1 MMLTMANSKLIP
13 FDFAYCSDKAK
24 VFENYCKY
32 TFTRTQSM
40 FTYEGLPDTIP
51 VQWLES
57 YLQRNGSC
65 CIAEHE
71 GKLYALLGNAGGE
84 PDEYYQPTIY
94 TVANPALNLSKSY
107 KIGEDCVYCKN
118 DYDAIGLVPLVSRYC
133 GLMTENL
140 LTVRISDINMRMMNL
155 LSAPDD
161 NTLQSTKQYLKD
173 LEDGKLGV
181 VGETPFF
188 EGLKLQSKG
197 VGNGDY
203 MIQFIELQQ
212 YLKGSMYNELG
223 INANFNMKRE
233 ALSGQ
238 ELSLNDDA
246 LMPLID
252 DMLKQRRAMCDELN
266 EMFGLNVSVD
276 YGSSW
281 HSNVVE
287 KQLISEEELGAD
299 DSESEEAAGDE
310 SALPDD
316 KDPNAVD
323 EGDVSRLNDDE
334 ESGNDDNDNTSS
346 DSDVDEP
353 DENCEDD
360 DSGSEPDDECGS
372 NDNTSD
378 EDTSKEDESQ
388 SKESETDE
396 SKTEESDAEKS
407 EKEEP
412 EKEEVDTKEVDT
424 EEADTKEVD
433 TKETDTK
440 EKSKDK
446 ESETEESN
454 TKETEKEKPENEELE
469 KEKPEKEESEKDKPE
484 KEEPEK
490 EKSEKEEPEKEK
502 PEKEKPEKE
511 KPEKE
516 KSEKGKPEKEKS
528 EKEEVDAEDK
538 PKDKESEQEN
548 KEQEPSSEVSDD
560 SEDDDKKK
568 KGEKK

>member
-1 MMLTMANSKLIP
+1 MATSNLMP

-84 PDEYYQPTIY
+84 LDEYYQPTIY
-94 TVANPALNLSKSY
+94 TVANPALNLSKTF

-173 LEDGKLGV
+173 LEEGKLGV

-238 ELSLNDDA
+238 EVALNDDA

-276 YGSSW
+276 YGSTW

-287 KQLISEEELGAD
+287 KQLISEDELGATD
-299 DSESEEAAGDE
+299 TESEEAAGDE
-310 SALPDD
+310 AALPDD

-323 EGDVSRLNDDE
+323 EGDVSRLNDEE
-334 ESGNDDNDNTSS
+334 ESGSDDNSDTSS

-360 DSGSEPDDECGS
+360 VTDSEPDGECGS
-372 NDNTSD
+372 DDNSQD
-378 EDTSKEDESQ
+378 EDV
-388 SKESETDE
+388 SEE
-396 SKTEESDAEKS
+396 N
-407 EKEEP
+407 
-412 EKEEVDTKEVDT
+412 
-424 EEADTKEVD
+424 
-433 TKETDTK
+433 
-440 EKSKDK
+440 
-446 ESETEESN
+446 ETEE
-454 TKETEKEKPENEELE
+454 PQ
-469 KEKPEKEESEKDKPE
+469 
-484 KEEPEK
+484 
-490 EKSEKEEPEKEK
+490 
-502 PEKEKPEKE
+502 
-511 KPEKE
+511 
-516 KSEKGKPEKEKS
+516 
-528 EKEEVDAEDK
+528 KEEVDAGDE
-538 PKDKESEQEN
+538 PKDE
-548 KEQEPSSEVSDD
+548 EQEPENEGQEPSPEKSDD
-560 SEDDDKKK
+560 SEDDEKKK
-568 KGEKK
+568 KGECK

>member
-1 MMLTMANSKLIP
+1 MASGKLMP
-13 FDFAYCSDKAK
+13 FDFAYCSDKSK

-84 PDEYYQPTIY
+84 LDEYYQPTIY
-94 TVANPALNLSKSY
+94 TVANPALGLSKSFE
-107 KIGEDCVYCKN
+107 IGKDCVYCKN

-173 LEDGKLGV
+173 LEEGKLGV

-238 ELSLNDDA
+238 EVALNDDA

-266 EMFGLNVSVD
+266 QMFGLNVSVD
-276 YGSSW
+276 YGSTW

-287 KQLISEEELGAD
+287 KQLISEDELGAD
-299 DSESEEAAGDE
+299 GAESEEAAGDE
-310 SALPDD
+310 AALPDD

-323 EGDVSRLNDDE
+323 EGDVSRLNDEE
-334 ESGNDDNDNTSS
+334 ESGSDDNSDTSS

-353 DENCEDD
+353 DENCEDA
-360 DSGSEPDDECGS
+360 DSGSESDDECGS
-372 NDNTSD
+372 DADTSD
-378 EDTSKEDESQ
+378 EDTSEDDESQ
-388 SKESETDE
+388 SEESETEESETEESETDE
-396 SKTEESDAEKS
+396 S
-407 EKEEP
+407 
-412 EKEEVDTKEVDT
+412 
-424 EEADTKEVD
+424 
-433 TKETDTK
+433 ET
-440 EKSKDK
+440 
-446 ESETEESN
+446 
-454 TKETEKEKPENEELE
+454 
-469 KEKPEKEESEKDKPE
+469 
-484 KEEPEK
+484 
-490 EKSEKEEPEKEK
+490 
-502 PEKEKPEKE
+502 
-511 KPEKE
+511 
-516 KSEKGKPEKEKS
+516 
-528 EKEEVDAEDK
+528 EEVDAEDE
-538 PKDKESEQEN
+538 PKDEEPESKDE
-548 KEQEPSSEVSDD
+548 EQEPSPEESDD
-560 SEDDDKKK
+560 SEDDEKKK
-568 KGEKK
+568 KGECK

>member
-1 MMLTMANSKLIP
+1 MASDKLMP
-13 FDFAYCSDKAK
+13 FDFAYCSEKSK
-24 VFENYCKY
+24 VFENYCRY

-84 PDEYYQPTIY
+84 LDEYYQPTIY
-94 TVANPALNLSKSY
+94 TVANPALGLSKSFT
-107 KIGEDCVYCKN
+107 IGEDCVYCKN

-238 ELSLNDDA
+238 EVALNDDA

-276 YGSSW
+276 YGSTW

-299 DSESEEAAGDE
+299 GAESEEAAGDE

-323 EGDVSRLNDDE
+323 EGDVSRLNDEE
-334 ESGNDDNDNTSS
+334 ESDSDDNSDTSS

-360 DSGSEPDDECGS
+360 DSCSKSDSECGS
-372 NDNTSD
+372 DDNSQD
-378 EDTSKEDESQ
+378 EDASEDDESQ
-388 SKESETDE
+388 SE
-396 SKTEESDAEKS
+396 
-407 EKEEP
+407 
-412 EKEEVDTKEVDT
+412 
-424 EEADTKEVD
+424 
-433 TKETDTK
+433 
-440 EKSKDK
+440 
-446 ESETEESN
+446 ESETEE
-454 TKETEKEKPENEELE
+454 PQ
-469 KEKPEKEESEKDKPE
+469 
-484 KEEPEK
+484 
-490 EKSEKEEPEKEK
+490 
-502 PEKEKPEKE
+502 
-511 KPEKE
+511 
-516 KSEKGKPEKEKS
+516 
-528 EKEEVDAEDK
+528 KEEVDAGDE
-538 PKDKESEQEN
+538 PKDE
-548 KEQEPSSEVSDD
+548 EQEPENEGQEPSPEESDD
-560 SEDDDKKK
+560 SEDDEKKK
-568 KGEKK
+568 KGECK

>member
-1 MMLTMANSKLIP
+1 MASSKLMP

-84 PDEYYQPTIY
+84 LDEYYQPTIY
-94 TVANPALNLSKSY
+94 TVANPALGLSKSF
-107 KIGEDCVYCKN
+107 KIGEDCVYCRN

-188 EGLKLQSKG
+188 DGLKLQSKG

-238 ELSLNDDA
+238 EVALNDDA

-266 EMFGLNVSVD
+266 QMFGLNVSVD
-276 YGSSW
+276 YGSTW

-287 KQLISEEELGAD
+287 KQLISEDELGAD
-299 DSESEEAAGDE
+299 GAESEEAAGDE
-310 SALPDD
+310 AALPDD

-323 EGDVSRLNDDE
+323 EGDVSRLNDEE
-334 ESGNDDNDNTSS
+334 ESGNDDSSDTSS

-353 DENCEDD
+353 NENCENDD
-360 DSGSEPDDECGS
+360 TGSESDDECGS
-372 NDNTSD
+372 DDDAQD
-378 EDTSKEDESQ
+378 EDVSENDESQ
-388 SKESETDE
+388 SE
-396 SKTEESDAEKS
+396 
-407 EKEEP
+407 
-412 EKEEVDTKEVDT
+412 
-424 EEADTKEVD
+424 
-433 TKETDTK
+433 
-440 EKSKDK
+440 
-446 ESETEESN
+446 ESETEE
-454 TKETEKEKPENEELE
+454 
-469 KEKPEKEESEKDKPE
+469 
-484 KEEPEK
+484 
-490 EKSEKEEPEKEK
+490 
-502 PEKEKPEKE
+502 
-511 KPEKE
+511 
-516 KSEKGKPEKEKS
+516 S
-528 EKEEVDAEDK
+528 EKEEVDAEDE
-538 PKDKESEQEN
+538 PKDKEPESKDE
-548 KEQEPSSEVSDD
+548 EQEPSPEESDD
-560 SEDDDKKK
+560 SEDDEKKK
-568 KGEKK
+568 KGECE

>member
-1 MMLTMANSKLIP
+1 MTMADGKLRS
-13 FDFAYCSDKAK
+13 FDFSYCSDKDK
-24 VFENYCKY
+24 VFENYCRY

-84 PDEYYQPTIY
+84 LDEYYQPTIY
-94 TVANPALNLSKSY
+94 TVANPALGLSKSFE
-107 KIGEDCVYCKN
+107 IGKDCVYCKN

-173 LEDGKLGV
+173 LEEGKLGV

-238 ELSLNDDA
+238 EVALNDDA

-276 YGSSW
+276 YGSTW

-287 KQLISEEELGAD
+287 KQLISEDELGATGT
-299 DSESEEAAGDE
+299 ESEEAAGDE
-310 SALPDD
+310 AALPDD

-323 EGDVSRLNDDE
+323 EGDVSRLNDEE
-334 ESGNDDNDNTSS
+334 ESGNDDNGDTSS

-353 DENCEDD
+353 NENCEDD
-360 DSGSEPDDECGS
+360 DSGSESDGECGS
-372 NDNTSD
+372 DDDTPD
-378 EDTSKEDESQ
+378 EDV
-388 SKESETDE
+388 SETDE
-396 SKTEESDAEKS
+396 SKSEESEAEES
-407 EKEEP
+407 KEE
-412 EKEEVDTKEVDT
+412 
-424 EEADTKEVD
+424 
-433 TKETDTK
+433 
-440 EKSKDK
+440 
-446 ESETEESN
+446 ETEES
-454 TKETEKEKPENEELE
+454 KE
-469 KEKPEKEESEKDKPE
+469 
-484 KEEPEK
+484 
-490 EKSEKEEPEKEK
+490 
-502 PEKEKPEKE
+502 
-511 KPEKE
+511 
-516 KSEKGKPEKEKS
+516 
-528 EKEEVDAEDK
+528 EEVDAEDE
-538 PKDKESEQEN
+538 PKDEESEPKDDEP
-548 KEQEPSSEVSDD
+548 KDEEQEPSPEESDD
-560 SEDDDKKK
+560 SEDDEK

>member
-1 MMLTMANSKLIP
+1 MTMADGKLRS
-13 FDFAYCSDKAK
+13 FDFSYCSDKDK
-24 VFENYCKY
+24 VFENYCRY

-94 TVANPALNLSKSY
+94 TVANPALNLSKNY
-107 KIGEDCVYCKN
+107 EIGVDCVYCKN
-118 DYDAIGLVPLVSRYC
+118 DYDALGLVPLVSRYC

-140 LTVRISDINMRMMNL
+140 LTVRLSDINMRMMNL

-173 LEDGKLGV
+173 LEEGKLGV

-238 ELSLNDDA
+238 EVALNDDA

-266 EMFGLNVSVD
+266 EMFGLSVSVD
-276 YGSSW
+276 YGSTW

-287 KQLISEEELGAD
+287 KQLVSEEELGAD
-299 DSESEEAAGDE
+299 TAESEEAAGDE

-323 EGDVSRLNDDE
+323 EGDVSRLNDEE
-334 ESGNDDNDNTSS
+334 ESGNDDNGDTSS

-353 DENCEDD
+353 NENCEDD
-360 DSGSEPDDECGS
+360 DSGSESDDECGS
-372 NDNTSD
+372 DDDTPD
-378 EDTSKEDESQ
+378 EDV
-388 SKESETDE
+388 SENDE
-396 SKTEESDAEKS
+396 SKSEESEAEES
-407 EKEEP
+407 KEE
-412 EKEEVDTKEVDT
+412 
-424 EEADTKEVD
+424 
-433 TKETDTK
+433 
-440 EKSKDK
+440 
-446 ESETEESN
+446 ETEES
-454 TKETEKEKPENEELE
+454 KE
-469 KEKPEKEESEKDKPE
+469 
-484 KEEPEK
+484 
-490 EKSEKEEPEKEK
+490 
-502 PEKEKPEKE
+502 
-511 KPEKE
+511 
-516 KSEKGKPEKEKS
+516 
-528 EKEEVDAEDK
+528 EEVDAEDE
-538 PKDKESEQEN
+538 PKDEESEPKDDEP
-548 KEQEPSSEVSDD
+548 KDEEQEPSPEESDD
-560 SEDDDKKK
+560 SEDDEK

>member
-1 MMLTMANSKLIP
+1 MASGKLMP
-13 FDFAYCSDKAK
+13 FDFAYCSDKSK

-173 LEDGKLGV
+173 LEEGKLGV

-238 ELSLNDDA
+238 EVALNDDA

-276 YGSSW
+276 YGSTW

-299 DSESEEAAGDE
+299 GAESEEAAGDE

-323 EGDVSRLNDDE
+323 EGDVSRLNDEE
-334 ESGNDDNDNTSS
+334 ESGSDDNSDTSS

-360 DSGSEPDDECGS
+360 DSGCGS
-372 NDNTSD
+372 DSERGSDDDTPD
-378 EDTSKEDESQ
+378 EDASEDDESQ
-388 SKESETDE
+388 SE
-396 SKTEESDAEKS
+396 
-407 EKEEP
+407 
-412 EKEEVDTKEVDT
+412 
-424 EEADTKEVD
+424 
-433 TKETDTK
+433 
-440 EKSKDK
+440 
-446 ESETEESN
+446 ESETEE
-454 TKETEKEKPENEELE
+454 
-469 KEKPEKEESEKDKPE
+469 PEKDE
-484 KEEPEK
+484 
-490 EKSEKEEPEKEK
+490 
-502 PEKEKPEKE
+502 
-511 KPEKE
+511 
-516 KSEKGKPEKEKS
+516 S
-528 EKEEVDAEDK
+528 EKEEVDAEDE
-538 PKDKESEQEN
+538 PKDEEQEPED
-548 KEQEPSSEVSDD
+548 KEQEPSPEESDD
-560 SEDDDKKK
+560 SEDDEKKK
-568 KGEKK
+568 KGECK

>member
-1 MMLTMANSKLIP
+1 MASGKLMP
-13 FDFAYCSDKAK
+13 FDFDYCSDKKK

-84 PDEYYQPTIY
+84 LDEYYQPTIY
-94 TVANPALNLSKSY
+94 TVANPALGLSKSFE
-107 KIGEDCVYCKN
+107 IGKDCVYCRN

-181 VGETPFF
+181 VGESPFF

-238 ELSLNDDA
+238 EVALNDDA

-266 EMFGLNVSVD
+266 QMFGLNVSVD
-276 YGSSW
+276 YGSTW

-287 KQLISEEELGAD
+287 KQLVSEEELGAD
-299 DSESEEAAGDE
+299 TAESEEAAGDE

-323 EGDVSRLNDDE
+323 EGDVSRLNDEE
-334 ESGNDDNDNTSS
+334 ESGSDDNVDTSS

-353 DENCEDD
+353 NENCEDD
-360 DSGSEPDDECGS
+360 DSGSESDDECGS
-372 NDNTSD
+372 DDNSPD
-378 EDTSKEDESQ
+378 EDVSEDDESQ
-388 SKESETDE
+388 SE
-396 SKTEESDAEKS
+396 
-407 EKEEP
+407 
-412 EKEEVDTKEVDT
+412 
-424 EEADTKEVD
+424 
-433 TKETDTK
+433 
-440 EKSKDK
+440 
-446 ESETEESN
+446 ESETEES
-454 TKETEKEKPENEELE
+454 ET
-469 KEKPEKEESEKDKPE
+469 EESE
-484 KEEPEK
+484 
-490 EKSEKEEPEKEK
+490 S
-502 PEKEKPEKE
+502 
-511 KPEKE
+511 
-516 KSEKGKPEKEKS
+516 
-528 EKEEVDAEDK
+528 EEVDAEDE
-538 PKDKESEQEN
+538 PKDEEQEPED
-548 KEQEPSSEVSDD
+548 KEQEPSPEESDD
-560 SEDDDKKK
+560 SENDEKKK
-568 KGEKK
+568 KGECK

>member
-1 MMLTMANSKLIP
+1 MASGKLMP
-13 FDFAYCSDKAK
+13 FDFAYCSDKSK

-84 PDEYYQPTIY
+84 LDEYYQPTIY
-94 TVANPALNLSKSY
+94 TVANPALNLSKSF

-238 ELSLNDDA
+238 EVALNDDA

-276 YGSSW
+276 YGSTW

-287 KQLISEEELGAD
+287 KQLISEDELGATGT
-299 DSESEEAAGDE
+299 ESEEAAGDE
-310 SALPDD
+310 AALPDD

-323 EGDVSRLNDDE
+323 EGDVSRLNDEE
-334 ESGNDDNDNTSS
+334 ESGNDDSSDTSS

-353 DENCEDD
+353 NENCENDD
-360 DSGSEPDDECGS
+360 TGSESDGECGS
-372 NDNTSD
+372 DDDTQN
-378 EDTSKEDESQ
+378 EDVSENDESQ
-388 SKESETDE
+388 SE
-396 SKTEESDAEKS
+396 
-407 EKEEP
+407 
-412 EKEEVDTKEVDT
+412 
-424 EEADTKEVD
+424 
-433 TKETDTK
+433 
-440 EKSKDK
+440 
-446 ESETEESN
+446 ESETEES
-454 TKETEKEKPENEELE
+454 
-469 KEKPEKEESEKDKPE
+469 ES
-484 KEEPEK
+484 
-490 EKSEKEEPEKEK
+490 
-502 PEKEKPEKE
+502 
-511 KPEKE
+511 
-516 KSEKGKPEKEKS
+516 
-528 EKEEVDAEDK
+528 EEVDAEDK
-538 PKDKESEQEN
+538 PKDEEPESKDE
-548 KEQEPSSEVSDD
+548 EQEPSPEESDD
-560 SEDDDKKK
+560 SEDDEKKK
-568 KGEKK
+568 KGECK

>member
-1 MMLTMANSKLIP
+1 MASGKLMP
-13 FDFAYCSDKAK
+13 FDFAYCSDKVR

-84 PDEYYQPTIY
+84 LDEYYQPTIY

-107 KIGEDCVYCKN
+107 KIGKDCVYCKN

-188 EGLKLQSKG
+188 DGLKLQSKG

-238 ELSLNDDA
+238 EVALNDDA

-276 YGSSW
+276 YGSTW
-281 HSNVVE
+281 HSNIVE
-287 KQLISEEELGAD
+287 KQLVSEEELGATGV
-299 DSESEEAAGDE
+299 ESEEAAGDE

-323 EGDVSRLNDDE
+323 EGDVSRLNDEE
-334 ESGNDDNDNTSS
+334 ESDSDDNSDTSS
-346 DSDVDEP
+346 DNDVDEP
-353 DENCEDD
+353 DENCENDDTGSESDGKCGSDD
-360 DSGSEPDDECGS
+360 D
-372 NDNTSD
+372 TQD
-378 EDTSKEDESQ
+378 EDVSENDESQ
-388 SKESETDE
+388 SE
-396 SKTEESDAEKS
+396 
-407 EKEEP
+407 
-412 EKEEVDTKEVDT
+412 
-424 EEADTKEVD
+424 
-433 TKETDTK
+433 
-440 EKSKDK
+440 
-446 ESETEESN
+446 ESETEE
-454 TKETEKEKPENEELE
+454 PQ
-469 KEKPEKEESEKDKPE
+469 
-484 KEEPEK
+484 
-490 EKSEKEEPEKEK
+490 
-502 PEKEKPEKE
+502 
-511 KPEKE
+511 
-516 KSEKGKPEKEKS
+516 
-528 EKEEVDAEDK
+528 KEEVDAED
-538 PKDKESEQEN
+538 E
-548 KEQEPSSEVSDD
+548 
-560 SEDDDKKK
+560 KKK
-568 KGEKK
+568 KGECK

>member
-1 MMLTMANSKLIP
+1 MKTMASDKLMP
-13 FDFAYCSDKAK
+13 FDFAYCSDKSK

-65 CIAEHE
+65 CIAEHD

-84 PDEYYQPTIY
+84 LDEYYQPTTY
-94 TVANPALNLSKSY
+94 TVANPALKLSKTY
-107 KIGEDCVYCKN
+107 KIGKDCVYCRN

-173 LEDGKLGV
+173 LEEGKLGV

-188 EGLKLQSKG
+188 DGLKLQSRG
-197 VGNGDY
+197 AGNGDY

-238 ELSLNDDA
+238 EVALNDDA

-252 DMLKQRRAMCDELN
+252 DMLKQRRAMCDKLN

-276 YGSSW
+276 YGSTW

-287 KQLISEEELGAD
+287 KQLISEDELGATGA
-299 DSESEEAAGDE
+299 ESEEAAGDE
-310 SALPDD
+310 AALPDD

-323 EGDVSRLNDDE
+323 EGDVSRLNDEE
-334 ESGNDDNDNTSS
+334 ESGSDDNSDTSS

-353 DENCEDD
+353 DKNCEDD
-360 DSGSEPDDECGS
+360 DSGSKSDDECGS
-372 NDNTSD
+372 DADTSD
-378 EDTSKEDESQ
+378 EDASEDDESQ
-388 SKESETDE
+388 SE
-396 SKTEESDAEKS
+396 
-407 EKEEP
+407 
-412 EKEEVDTKEVDT
+412 
-424 EEADTKEVD
+424 
-433 TKETDTK
+433 
-440 EKSKDK
+440 
-446 ESETEESN
+446 ESETEN
-454 TKETEKEKPENEELE
+454 
-469 KEKPEKEESEKDKPE
+469 
-484 KEEPEK
+484 
-490 EKSEKEEPEKEK
+490 
-502 PEKEKPEKE
+502 
-511 KPEKE
+511 
-516 KSEKGKPEKEKS
+516 
-528 EKEEVDAEDK
+528 VDAEDE
-538 PKDKESEQEN
+538 PKDEESEPKDE
-548 KEQEPSSEVSDD
+548 EQEPSPEDSDD
-560 SEDDDKKK
+560 SEDDEKKK
-568 KGEKK
+568 KGECK

>member
-1 MMLTMANSKLIP
+1 MTMADGKLRS
-13 FDFAYCSDKAK
+13 FDFSYCSDKDK
-24 VFENYCKY
+24 VFENYCRY

-94 TVANPALNLSKSY
+94 TVANPALNLSKNY
-107 KIGEDCVYCKN
+107 EIGVDCVYCKN
-118 DYDAIGLVPLVSRYC
+118 DYDALGLVPLVSRYC

-140 LTVRISDINMRMMNL
+140 LTVRLSDVNMRMMNL

-173 LEDGKLGV
+173 LEEGKLGV

-238 ELSLNDDA
+238 EVALNDDA

-266 EMFGLNVSVD
+266 EMFGLSVSVD
-276 YGSSW
+276 YGSTW

-287 KQLISEEELGAD
+287 KQLVSEEELGAN
-299 DSESEEAAGDE
+299 SVESEEAAGDE

-323 EGDVSRLNDDE
+323 EGDVSRLNEE
-334 ESGNDDNDNTSS
+334 ESGNDDNDDTSS

-360 DSGSEPDDECGS
+360 DSGSESDGECGS
-372 NDNTSD
+372 DDDTSD
-378 EDTSKEDESQ
+378 EDV
-388 SKESETDE
+388 SETDE
-396 SKTEESDAEKS
+396 SKS
-407 EKEEP
+407 E
-412 EKEEVDTKEVDT
+412 
-424 EEADTKEVD
+424 
-433 TKETDTK
+433 
-440 EKSKDK
+440 
-446 ESETEESN
+446 ESETEEN
-454 TKETEKEKPENEELE
+454 
-469 KEKPEKEESEKDKPE
+469 KEEET
-484 KEEPEK
+484 EEPEK
-490 EKSEKEEPEKEK
+490 DE
-502 PEKEKPEKE
+502 
-511 KPEKE
+511 
-516 KSEKGKPEKEKS
+516 S
-528 EKEEVDAEDK
+528 EKEEVAEDDE
-538 PKDKESEQEN
+538 PKDEESEPKDDEP
-548 KEQEPSSEVSDD
+548 KDDEPKDEEQESNPEESDD
-560 SEDDDKKK
+560 SEDDEK

>member
-1 MMLTMANSKLIP
+1 MANGKLMP
-13 FDFAYCSDKAK
+13 FDFTYCSDKAK

-40 FTYEGLPDTIP
+40 FVYEGLPDTIP

-84 PDEYYQPTIY
+84 LDEYYQPTIY
-94 TVANPALNLSKSY
+94 TVANPALNLSKSF

-118 DYDAIGLVPLVSRYC
+118 DYDALGLTPLVSRYC

-173 LEDGKLGV
+173 LEEGKLGV

-238 ELSLNDDA
+238 EVALNDDA

-266 EMFGLNVSVD
+266 AMFGLNVSVD
-276 YGSSW
+276 YGSTW
-281 HSNVVE
+281 HSNVIE

-299 DSESEEAAGDE
+299 GVESEEAAGDE

-323 EGDVSRLNDDE
+323 EGDVSRLNEEE
-334 ESGNDDNDNTSS
+334 ESGGNDIDDTSS

-353 DENCEDD
+353 TENCENDDSCDSSDDERGSDD
-360 DSGSEPDDECGS
+360 D
-372 NDNTSD
+372 TSD
-378 EDTSKEDESQ
+378 EDVSEDNSEETQESESEESQ
-388 SKESETDE
+388 S
-396 SKTEESDAEKS
+396 
-407 EKEEP
+407 
-412 EKEEVDTKEVDT
+412 
-424 EEADTKEVD
+424 
-433 TKETDTK
+433 
-440 EKSKDK
+440 
-446 ESETEESN
+446 
-454 TKETEKEKPENEELE
+454 
-469 KEKPEKEESEKDKPE
+469 
-484 KEEPEK
+484 
-490 EKSEKEEPEKEK
+490 
-502 PEKEKPEKE
+502 
-511 KPEKE
+511 
-516 KSEKGKPEKEKS
+516 
-528 EKEEVDAEDK
+528 EEVDAEDE
-538 PKDKESEQEN
+538 PKDEEKEPEN
-548 KEQEPSSEVSDD
+548 EGQEPSPEESDD
-560 SEDDDKKK
+560 SEDDEKKK
-568 KGEKK
+568 KGECK

>member
-1 MMLTMANSKLIP
+1 MANGKLIP
-13 FDFAYCSDKAK
+13 FDFAYCSDKSK

-94 TVANPALNLSKSY
+94 TVANPALNLSKNY
-107 KIGEDCVYCKN
+107 EIGVDCVYCKN
-118 DYDAIGLVPLVSRYC
+118 DYDALGLVPLVSRYC

-173 LEDGKLGV
+173 LEEGKLGV

-238 ELSLNDDA
+238 EVALNDDA

-276 YGSSW
+276 YGSTW

-287 KQLISEEELGAD
+287 KKLISEDELGANGA
-299 DSESEEAAGDE
+299 ESEEAAGDE
-310 SALPDD
+310 AALPDD

-323 EGDVSRLNDDE
+323 EGDVSRLNDEE
-334 ESGNDDNDNTSS
+334 ESGSDDNSDTSS

-353 DENCEDD
+353 DKNCEDD
-360 DSGSEPDDECGS
+360 DSGSESDSECGS
-372 NDNTSD
+372 DDDKPD
-378 EDTSKEDESQ
+378 EDASEADKSQ
-388 SKESETDE
+388 SE
-396 SKTEESDAEKS
+396 
-407 EKEEP
+407 
-412 EKEEVDTKEVDT
+412 
-424 EEADTKEVD
+424 
-433 TKETDTK
+433 
-440 EKSKDK
+440 
-446 ESETEESN
+446 ESETEE
-454 TKETEKEKPENEELE
+454 PQ
-469 KEKPEKEESEKDKPE
+469 
-484 KEEPEK
+484 
-490 EKSEKEEPEKEK
+490 
-502 PEKEKPEKE
+502 
-511 KPEKE
+511 
-516 KSEKGKPEKEKS
+516 
-528 EKEEVDAEDK
+528 KEEVDAEDE
-538 PKDKESEQEN
+538 PKDEEPESKDE
-548 KEQEPSSEVSDD
+548 EQEPSPEESDD
-560 SEDDDKKK
+560 SEDDEKKK
-568 KGEKK
+568 KGECK

>member
-1 MMLTMANSKLIP
+1 MASGKLMP
-13 FDFAYCSDKAK
+13 FDFAYCSDKSK

-84 PDEYYQPTIY
+84 LDEYYQPTIY
-94 TVANPALNLSKSY
+94 TVANPALNLSKSF

-197 VGNGDY
+197 IGNGDY

-238 ELSLNDDA
+238 EVALNDDA

-276 YGSSW
+276 YGSTW

-287 KQLISEEELGAD
+287 KQLISEDELGATGA
-299 DSESEEAAGDE
+299 ESEEAAGDE
-310 SALPDD
+310 AALPDD

-323 EGDVSRLNDDE
+323 EGDVSRLNDKE
-334 ESGNDDNDNTSS
+334 ESGNDDISDTSS

-353 DENCEDD
+353 NENCENDD
-360 DSGSEPDDECGS
+360 TGSESDGECGS
-372 NDNTSD
+372 DDDTPD
-378 EDTSKEDESQ
+378 EDVSENDESQ
-388 SKESETDE
+388 SE
-396 SKTEESDAEKS
+396 
-407 EKEEP
+407 
-412 EKEEVDTKEVDT
+412 
-424 EEADTKEVD
+424 
-433 TKETDTK
+433 
-440 EKSKDK
+440 
-446 ESETEESN
+446 ESETEES
-454 TKETEKEKPENEELE
+454 
-469 KEKPEKEESEKDKPE
+469 ES
-484 KEEPEK
+484 
-490 EKSEKEEPEKEK
+490 
-502 PEKEKPEKE
+502 
-511 KPEKE
+511 
-516 KSEKGKPEKEKS
+516 
-528 EKEEVDAEDK
+528 EEVDAEDE
-538 PKDKESEQEN
+538 PKDEEQEPEN
-548 KEQEPSSEVSDD
+548 KEQEPSPEDSDD
-560 SEDDDKKK
+560 SEDDEKKK
-568 KGEKK
+568 KGECK

>member
-1 MMLTMANSKLIP
+1 MASGKLMP
-13 FDFAYCSDKAK
+13 FDFAYCSDKSK

-173 LEDGKLGV
+173 LEEGKLGV

-238 ELSLNDDA
+238 EVALNDDA

-266 EMFGLNVSVD
+266 QMFGLNVSVD
-276 YGSSW
+276 YGSTW

-299 DSESEEAAGDE
+299 GAESEEAAGDE

-323 EGDVSRLNDDE
+323 EGDVSRLNDEE
-334 ESGNDDNDNTSS
+334 ESGSDDNSDTSS

-360 DSGSEPDDECGS
+360 DSGSESDGECGS
-372 NDNTSD
+372 DDDTPD
-378 EDTSKEDESQ
+378 EDVSEDDESQ
-388 SKESETDE
+388 SE
-396 SKTEESDAEKS
+396 
-407 EKEEP
+407 
-412 EKEEVDTKEVDT
+412 
-424 EEADTKEVD
+424 
-433 TKETDTK
+433 
-440 EKSKDK
+440 
-446 ESETEESN
+446 ESETEE
-454 TKETEKEKPENEELE
+454 
-469 KEKPEKEESEKDKPE
+469 PEKDE
-484 KEEPEK
+484 
-490 EKSEKEEPEKEK
+490 
-502 PEKEKPEKE
+502 
-511 KPEKE
+511 
-516 KSEKGKPEKEKS
+516 S
-528 EKEEVDAEDK
+528 EKEEVDAEDE
-538 PKDKESEQEN
+538 PKDEESEPKDE
-548 KEQEPSSEVSDD
+548 EQEPSPEESDD
-560 SEDDDKKK
+560 SEDDEKKK
-568 KGEKK
+568 KGECK

>member
-1 MMLTMANSKLIP
+1 MTMADGKLRS
-13 FDFAYCSDKAK
+13 FDFSYCSDKDK
-24 VFENYCKY
+24 VFENYCRY

-94 TVANPALNLSKSY
+94 TVANPALNLSKNY
-107 KIGEDCVYCKN
+107 EIGVDCVYCKN
-118 DYDAIGLVPLVSRYC
+118 DYDALGLVPLVSRYC

-140 LTVRISDINMRMMNL
+140 LTVRLSDINMRMMNL

-173 LEDGKLGV
+173 LEEGKLGV

-238 ELSLNDDA
+238 EVALNDDA

-276 YGSSW
+276 YGSTW

-287 KQLISEEELGAD
+287 KQLISEDELGATGT
-299 DSESEEAAGDE
+299 ESEEAAGDE
-310 SALPDD
+310 AALPDD

-323 EGDVSRLNDDE
+323 EGDVSRLNDE
-334 ESGNDDNDNTSS
+334 EENDSDDNSDTSS
-346 DSDVDEP
+346 DSDLDEP
-353 DENCEDD
+353 DENCEDV
-360 DSGSEPDDECGS
+360 DSDSKSDDECGS
-372 NDNTSD
+372 DDNSQD
-378 EDTSKEDESQ
+378 EDASEDNESQ
-388 SKESETDE
+388 S
-396 SKTEESDAEKS
+396 EESQS
-407 EKEEP
+407 EEP
-412 EKEEVDTKEVDT
+412 Q
-424 EEADTKEVD
+424 
-433 TKETDTK
+433 
-440 EKSKDK
+440 
-446 ESETEESN
+446 
-454 TKETEKEKPENEELE
+454 
-469 KEKPEKEESEKDKPE
+469 
-484 KEEPEK
+484 
-490 EKSEKEEPEKEK
+490 
-502 PEKEKPEKE
+502 
-511 KPEKE
+511 
-516 KSEKGKPEKEKS
+516 
-528 EKEEVDAEDK
+528 KEEVDAGDE
-538 PKDKESEQEN
+538 PKDEEQEPEN
-548 KEQEPSSEVSDD
+548 KEQEPSPEESDD
-560 SEDDDKKK
+560 SEDDEKKK
-568 KGEKK
+568 KGECK

>member
-1 MMLTMANSKLIP
+1 MTMADGKLRS
-13 FDFAYCSDKAK
+13 FDFSYCSDKDK
-24 VFENYCKY
+24 VFENYCRY

-94 TVANPALNLSKSY
+94 TVANPALNLSKNY
-107 KIGEDCVYCKN
+107 EIGVDCVYCKN
-118 DYDAIGLVPLVSRYC
+118 DYDALGLVPLVSRYC

-140 LTVRISDINMRMMNL
+140 LTVRLSDINMRMMNL

-173 LEDGKLGV
+173 LEEGKLGV

-238 ELSLNDDA
+238 EVALNDDA

-252 DMLKQRRAMCDELN
+252 DMLKQRRAMCAELN

-276 YGSSW
+276 YGSTW

-287 KQLISEEELGAD
+287 KQLISEDELGATGT
-299 DSESEEAAGDE
+299 ESEEAAGDE
-310 SALPDD
+310 AALPDD

-323 EGDVSRLNDDE
+323 EGDVSRLNDEE
-334 ESGNDDNDNTSS
+334 ESDSDDNCNTSS

-360 DSGSEPDDECGS
+360 DTDSESDGECGS
-372 NDNTSD
+372 DDNSQN
-378 EDTSKEDESQ
+378 EDVSEDDESQ
-388 SKESETDE
+388 SEESQ
-396 SKTEESDAEKS
+396 SEESDT
-407 EKEEP
+407 EEP
-412 EKEEVDTKEVDT
+412 Q
-424 EEADTKEVD
+424 
-433 TKETDTK
+433 
-440 EKSKDK
+440 
-446 ESETEESN
+446 
-454 TKETEKEKPENEELE
+454 
-469 KEKPEKEESEKDKPE
+469 
-484 KEEPEK
+484 
-490 EKSEKEEPEKEK
+490 
-502 PEKEKPEKE
+502 
-511 KPEKE
+511 
-516 KSEKGKPEKEKS
+516 
-528 EKEEVDAEDK
+528 KEEVDAGDE
-538 PKDKESEQEN
+538 PKDEEN
-548 KEQEPSSEVSDD
+548 EPKDKEQEPSPEKSDD
-560 SEDDDKKK
+560 SEDDEKKK
-568 KGEKK
+568 KGECK

>member
-1 MMLTMANSKLIP
+1 MASGKLMP
-13 FDFAYCSDKAK
+13 FDFSYCSDKSK

-84 PDEYYQPTIY
+84 LDEYYQPTIY
-94 TVANPALNLSKSY
+94 TVANPALNLSKSF

-173 LEDGKLGV
+173 LEEGKLGV

-238 ELSLNDDA
+238 EVALNDDA

-276 YGSSW
+276 YGSTW

-299 DSESEEAAGDE
+299 GAESEEAAGDE

-323 EGDVSRLNDDE
+323 EGDVSRLNDEE
-334 ESGNDDNDNTSS
+334 ESGSDDNSDTSS

-360 DSGSEPDDECGS
+360 DSGSESDDECGS
-372 NDNTSD
+372 DADTSD
-378 EDTSKEDESQ
+378 EDTSEDDESQ
-388 SKESETDE
+388 SE
-396 SKTEESDAEKS
+396 
-407 EKEEP
+407 
-412 EKEEVDTKEVDT
+412 
-424 EEADTKEVD
+424 
-433 TKETDTK
+433 
-440 EKSKDK
+440 
-446 ESETEESN
+446 ESETEES
-454 TKETEKEKPENEELE
+454 ET
-469 KEKPEKEESEKDKPE
+469 EESET
-484 KEEPEK
+484 
-490 EKSEKEEPEKEK
+490 
-502 PEKEKPEKE
+502 
-511 KPEKE
+511 
-516 KSEKGKPEKEKS
+516 
-528 EKEEVDAEDK
+528 EEVDAEDE
-538 PKDKESEQEN
+538 PKDEEPESKDE
-548 KEQEPSSEVSDD
+548 EQEPSPEESDD
-560 SEDDDKKK
+560 SEDDEKKK
-568 KGEKK
+568 KGECK

>member
-1 MMLTMANSKLIP
+1 MANGKLMP
-13 FDFAYCSDKAK
+13 FDFTYCSDKAK

-40 FTYEGLPDTIP
+40 FVYEGLPDTIP

-84 PDEYYQPTIY
+84 LDEYYQPTIY
-94 TVANPALNLSKSY
+94 TVANPALNLSKSF

-118 DYDAIGLVPLVSRYC
+118 DYDALGLTPLVSRYC

-161 NTLQSTKQYLKD
+161 NTLQSTIQYLKD

-238 ELSLNDDA
+238 EVALNDDA

-266 EMFGLNVSVD
+266 AMFGLNVSVD
-276 YGSSW
+276 YGSTW
-281 HSNVVE
+281 HSNIIE
-287 KQLISEEELGAD
+287 KQLVSEEELGANGV
-299 DSESEEAAGDE
+299 ESEEAAGDE

-323 EGDVSRLNDDE
+323 EGDVSRLNDEE
-334 ESGNDDNDNTSS
+334 ESGNDDNNGTSS

-353 DENCEDD
+353 TENCEDD
-360 DSGSEPDDECGS
+360 DSCDSSDDECGS
-372 NDNTSD
+372 DDVTSD
-378 EDTSKEDESQ
+378 EDVSEENSEETEESKSEESQ
-388 SKESETDE
+388 SEESQSEE
-396 SKTEESDAEKS
+396 SKTEESEPEKS
-407 EKEEP
+407 ETE
-412 EKEEVDTKEVDT
+412 DT
-424 EEADTKEVD
+424 
-433 TKETDTK
+433 
-440 EKSKDK
+440 K
-446 ESETEESN
+446 ESETEES
-454 TKETEKEKPENEELE
+454 ET
-469 KEKPEKEESEKDKPE
+469 
-484 KEEPEK
+484 
-490 EKSEKEEPEKEK
+490 
-502 PEKEKPEKE
+502 
-511 KPEKE
+511 
-516 KSEKGKPEKEKS
+516 
-528 EKEEVDAEDK
+528 EEVDAEEE
-538 PKDKESEQEN
+538 PKDEESEPEN
-548 KEQEPSSEVSDD
+548 EGQEPSPEESDD
-560 SEDDDKKK
+560 SEDDEKKK
-568 KGEKK
+568 KGECK

>member
-1 MMLTMANSKLIP
+1 MASDKLMP
-13 FDFAYCSDKAK
+13 FDFAYCSDKSK

-65 CIAEHE
+65 CIAEHG

-84 PDEYYQPTIY
+84 LDEYYQPTTY
-94 TVANPALNLSKSY
+94 TVANPALNLSKTY
-107 KIGEDCVYCKN
+107 KIGEDCVYCRN

-173 LEDGKLGV
+173 LEEGKLGV

-188 EGLKLQSKG
+188 DGLKLQSRG
-197 VGNGDY
+197 AGNGDY

-238 ELSLNDDA
+238 EVALNDDA

-252 DMLKQRRAMCDELN
+252 DMLKQRRAMCDKLN

-276 YGSSW
+276 YGSTW

-287 KQLISEEELGAD
+287 KQLISADELGATGA
-299 DSESEEAAGDE
+299 ESEEAAGDE
-310 SALPDD
+310 AALPDD

-323 EGDVSRLNDDE
+323 EGDVSRLNDEE
-334 ESGNDDNDNTSS
+334 ESGSDDNSDTSS
-346 DSDVDEP
+346 DSNVDEP

-360 DSGSEPDDECGS
+360 DSCSESDDECGS
-372 NDNTSD
+372 DADTSD
-378 EDTSKEDESQ
+378 EDASEDDESQ
-388 SKESETDE
+388 SE
-396 SKTEESDAEKS
+396 
-407 EKEEP
+407 
-412 EKEEVDTKEVDT
+412 
-424 EEADTKEVD
+424 
-433 TKETDTK
+433 
-440 EKSKDK
+440 
-446 ESETEESN
+446 ESETEN
-454 TKETEKEKPENEELE
+454 
-469 KEKPEKEESEKDKPE
+469 
-484 KEEPEK
+484 
-490 EKSEKEEPEKEK
+490 
-502 PEKEKPEKE
+502 
-511 KPEKE
+511 
-516 KSEKGKPEKEKS
+516 
-528 EKEEVDAEDK
+528 VDAEDE
-538 PKDKESEQEN
+538 PKDEESEPKDE
-548 KEQEPSSEVSDD
+548 EHEPSPEDSDD
-560 SEDDDKKK
+560 SEDDEKKK
-568 KGEKK
+568 KGECK

>member
-1 MMLTMANSKLIP
+1 MANSNLMP
-13 FDFAYCSDKAK
+13 FDFAYCSDKAM

-84 PDEYYQPTIY
+84 LDEYYQPTIY
-94 TVANPALNLSKSY
+94 TVANPALKLSKSF

-173 LEDGKLGV
+173 LENGKLGV

-238 ELSLNDDA
+238 EVALNDDA

-276 YGSSW
+276 YGSTW

-287 KQLISEEELGAD
+287 KQLISEDELGATD
-299 DSESEEAAGDE
+299 TESEEAAGDE
-310 SALPDD
+310 AALPDD

-323 EGDVSRLNDDE
+323 EGDVSRLNDEE
-334 ESGNDDNDNTSS
+334 ESDSDDIVDTSS

-353 DENCEDD
+353 NEPNDSCEDD
-360 DSGSEPDDECGS
+360 DNGSESDDKCGS
-372 NDNTSD
+372 DDNSPD
-378 EDTSKEDESQ
+378 EDASENNDSQ
-388 SKESETDE
+388 SEESETKESE
-396 SKTEESDAEKS
+396 
-407 EKEEP
+407 P
-412 EKEEVDTKEVDT
+412 E
-424 EEADTKEVD
+424 
-433 TKETDTK
+433 
-440 EKSKDK
+440 
-446 ESETEESN
+446 ESET
-454 TKETEKEKPENEELE
+454 
-469 KEKPEKEESEKDKPE
+469 
-484 KEEPEK
+484 
-490 EKSEKEEPEKEK
+490 
-502 PEKEKPEKE
+502 
-511 KPEKE
+511 
-516 KSEKGKPEKEKS
+516 
-528 EKEEVDAEDK
+528 EEVDAEDE
-538 PKDKESEQEN
+538 PKDEEPEPKDE
-548 KEQEPSSEVSDD
+548 EQEPSPEESDD
-560 SEDDDKKK
+560 SEDDEKKK
-568 KGEKK
+568 KGECK

>member
-1 MMLTMANSKLIP
+1 MANGNLIP

-24 VFENYCKY
+24 VFENYCRY

-40 FTYEGLPDTIP
+40 FVYEGLPDTIP

-84 PDEYYQPTIY
+84 LDNYYQPTVY
-94 TVANPALNLSKSY
+94 TVANPALNLSKTF

-118 DYDAIGLVPLVSRYC
+118 DYDAIGLTPLVSRYC

-140 LTVRISDINMRMMNL
+140 LTVRISDINMRMMSL

-238 ELSLNDDA
+238 EVSLNDDA

-252 DMLKQRRAMCDELN
+252 DMLKQRRAMCDDLN
-266 EMFGLNVSVD
+266 TMFELNVSVD
-276 YGSSW
+276 YGSTW
-281 HSNVVE
+281 HSNIIE
-287 KQLISEEELGAD
+287 KQLITEEDLGAD
-299 DSESEEAAGDE
+299 GTQSEEAAGDE

-316 KDPNAVD
+316 KNPNAVN
-323 EGDVSRLNDDE
+323 EGDVSRLNDKE
-334 ESGNDDNDNTSS
+334 ESNANNNNDTSS
-346 DSDVDEP
+346 DSDVDKSTEHGK
-353 DENCEDD
+353 DD
-360 DSGSEPDDECGS
+360 DSCADSDDECDS
-372 NDNTSD
+372 DDDTSD
-378 EDTSKEDESQ
+378 KDTSEGD
-388 SKESETDE
+388 SKESEE
-396 SKTEESDAEKS
+396 SETKESTS
-407 EKEEP
+407 
-412 EKEEVDTKEVDT
+412 EEVDT
-424 EEADTKEVD
+424 
-433 TKETDTK
+433 
-440 EKSKDK
+440 
-446 ESETEESN
+446 
-454 TKETEKEKPENEELE
+454 
-469 KEKPEKEESEKDKPE
+469 
-484 KEEPEK
+484 
-490 EKSEKEEPEKEK
+490 
-502 PEKEKPEKE
+502 
-511 KPEKE
+511 
-516 KSEKGKPEKEKS
+516 
-528 EKEEVDAEDK
+528 EDE
-538 PKDKESEQEN
+538 PKDEDH
-548 KEQEPSSEVSDD
+548 EPSSEESDD
-560 SEDDDKKK
+560 NEDDEKKK
-568 KGEKK
+568 KRG

>member
-1 MMLTMANSKLIP
+1 MASGKLMP
-13 FDFAYCSDKAK
+13 FDFAYCSDKSK

-84 PDEYYQPTIY
+84 LDEYYQPTIY
-94 TVANPALNLSKSY
+94 TVANPALGLSKSFE
-107 KIGEDCVYCKN
+107 IGKDCVYCKN

-173 LEDGKLGV
+173 LEEGKLGV

-238 ELSLNDDA
+238 EVALNDDA

-266 EMFGLNVSVD
+266 QMFGLNVSVD
-276 YGSSW
+276 YGSTW

-287 KQLISEEELGAD
+287 KQLISEDELGAD
-299 DSESEEAAGDE
+299 GAESEEAAGDE
-310 SALPDD
+310 AALPDD

-323 EGDVSRLNDDE
+323 EGDVSRLNDEE
-334 ESGNDDNDNTSS
+334 ESGSDDNSDTSS

-353 DENCEDD
+353 DENCEDA
-360 DSGSEPDDECGS
+360 DSGSESDDECGS
-372 NDNTSD
+372 DADTSD
-378 EDTSKEDESQ
+378 EDTSEDDESQ
-388 SKESETDE
+388 SEESETEESETEESETDE
-396 SKTEESDAEKS
+396 S
-407 EKEEP
+407 
-412 EKEEVDTKEVDT
+412 
-424 EEADTKEVD
+424 
-433 TKETDTK
+433 ET
-440 EKSKDK
+440 
-446 ESETEESN
+446 
-454 TKETEKEKPENEELE
+454 
-469 KEKPEKEESEKDKPE
+469 
-484 KEEPEK
+484 
-490 EKSEKEEPEKEK
+490 
-502 PEKEKPEKE
+502 
-511 KPEKE
+511 
-516 KSEKGKPEKEKS
+516 
-528 EKEEVDAEDK
+528 EEVDAEDE
-538 PKDKESEQEN
+538 PKDEEPESKDE
-548 KEQEPSSEVSDD
+548 EQEPSPEESND
-560 SEDDDKKK
+560 SEDDEKKK
-568 KGEKK
+568 KGECK

>member
-1 MMLTMANSKLIP
+1 MASGKLMP
-13 FDFAYCSDKAK
+13 FDFTYCSDKAK

-84 PDEYYQPTIY
+84 LDEYYQPTIY

-107 KIGEDCVYCKN
+107 KIGEDCVYCRN
-118 DYDAIGLVPLVSRYC
+118 DFDAVGLVPLVSRYC

-238 ELSLNDDA
+238 EVALNDDA

-266 EMFGLNVSVD
+266 QMFGLNVSVD
-276 YGSSW
+276 YGSTW

-299 DSESEEAAGDE
+299 GAESEEAAGDE

-323 EGDVSRLNDDE
+323 EGDVSRLNDEE
-334 ESGNDDNDNTSS
+334 ESGSDDNSDTSS

-353 DENCEDD
+353 DKNCEDAD
-360 DSGSEPDDECGS
+360 TGSESDDECGS
-372 NDNTSD
+372 DDNSPD
-378 EDTSKEDESQ
+378 EDVSEDYESQ
-388 SKESETDE
+388 S
-396 SKTEESDAEKS
+396 EESQSEES

-412 EKEEVDTKEVDT
+412 EKEEVNAEDEPKD
-424 EEADTKEVD
+424 EEQEP
-433 TKETDTK
+433 EN
-440 EKSKDK
+440 KD
-446 ESETEESN
+446 EEQ
-454 TKETEKEKPENEELE
+454 EPENE
-469 KEKPEKEESEKDKPE
+469 
-484 KEEPEK
+484 
-490 EKSEKEEPEKEK
+490 
-502 PEKEKPEKE
+502 
-511 KPEKE
+511 
-516 KSEKGKPEKEKS
+516 G
-528 EKEEVDAEDK
+528 
-538 PKDKESEQEN
+538 
-548 KEQEPSSEVSDD
+548 QEPSPEESDD
-560 SEDDDKKK
+560 SEDDEKKK
-568 KGEKK
+568 KGECK

>member
-1 MMLTMANSKLIP
+1 MANGNLMP
-13 FDFAYCSDKAK
+13 FDFDYCSDKKK

-40 FTYEGLPDTIP
+40 FTYEGLPESIP

-65 CIAEHE
+65 CIAEHD

-84 PDEYYQPTIY
+84 LDEYYQPTIY
-94 TVANPALNLSKSY
+94 TVANPALGLSQSFE
-107 KIGEDCVYCKN
+107 IGKDCVYCKN

-173 LEDGKLGV
+173 LEEGKLGV

-238 ELSLNDDA
+238 EVALNDDA

-266 EMFGLNVSVD
+266 QMFGLNVSVD
-276 YGSSW
+276 YGSTW

-287 KQLISEEELGAD
+287 KQLVSEEELGAD
-299 DSESEEAAGDE
+299 SVESEEAAGDE

-323 EGDVSRLNDDE
+323 EGDVSRLNDEE
-334 ESGNDDNDNTSS
+334 ESGSDDNSDTSS

-360 DSGSEPDDECGS
+360 NSDSESDSECGS
-372 NDNTSD
+372 DDDTPD
-378 EDTSKEDESQ
+378 EDASEADESQ
-388 SKESETDE
+388 SE
-396 SKTEESDAEKS
+396 
-407 EKEEP
+407 
-412 EKEEVDTKEVDT
+412 
-424 EEADTKEVD
+424 
-433 TKETDTK
+433 
-440 EKSKDK
+440 
-446 ESETEESN
+446 ESETEES
-454 TKETEKEKPENEELE
+454 ET
-469 KEKPEKEESEKDKPE
+469 EESET
-484 KEEPEK
+484 EE
-490 EKSEKEEPEKEK
+490 
-502 PEKEKPEKE
+502 
-511 KPEKE
+511 
-516 KSEKGKPEKEKS
+516 S
-528 EKEEVDAEDK
+528 EKEEVDAEDE
-538 PKDKESEQEN
+538 PKDEEPESKDE
-548 KEQEPSSEVSDD
+548 EQEPCPEDSDD
-560 SEDDDKKK
+560 SEDDEKKK
-568 KGEKK
+568 KGECK

>member
-1 MMLTMANSKLIP
+1 MP

-84 PDEYYQPTIY
+84 LDEYYQPTIY
-94 TVANPALNLSKSY
+94 TVANPALGLSKSF
-107 KIGEDCVYCKN
+107 KIGEDCVYCRN

-238 ELSLNDDA
+238 EVALNDDA

-276 YGSSW
+276 YGSTW

-287 KQLISEEELGAD
+287 KQLISEDELGAD
-299 DSESEEAAGDE
+299 GAESEEAAGDE
-310 SALPDD
+310 AALPDD

-323 EGDVSRLNDDE
+323 EGDVSRLNDEE
-334 ESGNDDNDNTSS
+334 ESGSDDNSDTSS

-353 DENCEDD
+353 DENCEDA
-360 DSGSEPDDECGS
+360 DSGSESDDECGS
-372 NDNTSD
+372 DDNSPD
-378 EDTSKEDESQ
+378 EDVSEDDESQ
-388 SKESETDE
+388 S
-396 SKTEESDAEKS
+396 EESQS
-407 EKEEP
+407 E
-412 EKEEVDTKEVDT
+412 
-424 EEADTKEVD
+424 
-433 TKETDTK
+433 
-440 EKSKDK
+440 
-446 ESETEESN
+446 ESETEE
-454 TKETEKEKPENEELE
+454 
-469 KEKPEKEESEKDKPE
+469 
-484 KEEPEK
+484 
-490 EKSEKEEPEKEK
+490 
-502 PEKEKPEKE
+502 
-511 KPEKE
+511 
-516 KSEKGKPEKEKS
+516 S
-528 EKEEVDAEDK
+528 EKEEVDAEDE
-538 PKDKESEQEN
+538 PKDEEQEPEN
-548 KEQEPSSEVSDD
+548 EEQEPSPEESDD
-560 SEDDDKKK
+560 SEDDEKKK
-568 KGEKK
+568 KGECK

>member
-1 MMLTMANSKLIP
+1 MTMASGKLIP
-13 FDFAYCSDKAK
+13 FDFAYCSDKSK
-24 VFENYCKY
+24 VFETYCKY

-71 GKLYALLGNAGGE
+71 GNLYALLGNAGGE
-84 PDEYYQPTIY
+84 LDEYYQPTIY
-94 TVANPALNLSKSY
+94 TVANPALNLSKSF

-118 DYDAIGLVPLVSRYC
+118 DYDALGLVPLVSRYC

-173 LEDGKLGV
+173 LEEGILGV

-238 ELSLNDDA
+238 EVALNDDA

-276 YGSSW
+276 YGSTW

-287 KQLISEEELGAD
+287 KQLISEDEFGATGV
-299 DSESEEAAGDE
+299 ESEEAAGDE
-310 SALPDD
+310 AALPDD

-323 EGDVSRLNDDE
+323 EGDVSRLNDEE
-334 ESGNDDNDNTSS
+334 ESGNDDSSDTSS

-353 DENCEDD
+353 NENCENDD
-360 DSGSEPDDECGS
+360 TGSESDDECGS
-372 NDNTSD
+372 DDDAQD
-378 EDTSKEDESQ
+378 EDVSENDESQ
-388 SKESETDE
+388 SE
-396 SKTEESDAEKS
+396 
-407 EKEEP
+407 
-412 EKEEVDTKEVDT
+412 
-424 EEADTKEVD
+424 
-433 TKETDTK
+433 
-440 EKSKDK
+440 
-446 ESETEESN
+446 ESETEE
-454 TKETEKEKPENEELE
+454 
-469 KEKPEKEESEKDKPE
+469 
-484 KEEPEK
+484 
-490 EKSEKEEPEKEK
+490 
-502 PEKEKPEKE
+502 
-511 KPEKE
+511 
-516 KSEKGKPEKEKS
+516 S
-528 EKEEVDAEDK
+528 EKEEVDAEDE
-538 PKDKESEQEN
+538 PKDEEPESKDE
-548 KEQEPSSEVSDD
+548 EQEPSPEESDD
-560 SEDDDKKK
+560 SEDDEKKK
-568 KGEKK
+568 KGECK

>member
-1 MMLTMANSKLIP
+1 MTMADGKLRS
-13 FDFAYCSDKAK
+13 FDFSYCSDKDK
-24 VFENYCKY
+24 VFENYCRY

-94 TVANPALNLSKSY
+94 TVANPALNLSKNY
-107 KIGEDCVYCKN
+107 EIGVDCVYCKN
-118 DYDAIGLVPLVSRYC
+118 DYDALGLVPLVSRYC

-140 LTVRISDINMRMMNL
+140 LTVRLSDINMRMMNL

-173 LEDGKLGV
+173 LEEGKLGV

-238 ELSLNDDA
+238 EVALNDDA

-266 EMFGLNVSVD
+266 EMFGLSVSVD
-276 YGSSW
+276 YGSTW

-287 KQLISEEELGAD
+287 KQLISEDELGAD
-299 DSESEEAAGDE
+299 GAESEEAAGDE
-310 SALPDD
+310 AALPDD

-323 EGDVSRLNDDE
+323 EGDVSRLNEEE
-334 ESGNDDNDNTSS
+334 ESGNDDNGDTSS
-346 DSDVDEP
+346 DSDADEP
-353 DENCEDD
+353 NENCEDD
-360 DSGSEPDDECGS
+360 DSGSESDGECGS
-372 NDNTSD
+372 DDDTSD
-378 EDTSKEDESQ
+378 EDV
-388 SKESETDE
+388 SETDE
-396 SKTEESDAEKS
+396 SKSEESEAEES
-407 EKEEP
+407 KEE
-412 EKEEVDTKEVDT
+412 
-424 EEADTKEVD
+424 
-433 TKETDTK
+433 
-440 EKSKDK
+440 
-446 ESETEESN
+446 ETEES
-454 TKETEKEKPENEELE
+454 KE
-469 KEKPEKEESEKDKPE
+469 
-484 KEEPEK
+484 
-490 EKSEKEEPEKEK
+490 
-502 PEKEKPEKE
+502 
-511 KPEKE
+511 
-516 KSEKGKPEKEKS
+516 
-528 EKEEVDAEDK
+528 EEVDAEDE
-538 PKDKESEQEN
+538 PKDEESEPKDDEP
-548 KEQEPSSEVSDD
+548 KDDEPKDEEQEPSPEESDD
-560 SEDDDKKK
+560 SEDDEK

>member
-1 MMLTMANSKLIP
+1 MANGKLMS
-13 FDFAYCSDKAK
+13 FDFTYCSDKAK

-40 FTYEGLPDTIP
+40 FVYEGLPDTIP

-84 PDEYYQPTIY
+84 LDEYYQPTIY
-94 TVANPALNLSKSY
+94 TVANPALNISKSF

-118 DYDAIGLVPLVSRYC
+118 DYDALGLTPLVSRYC

-161 NTLQSTKQYLKD
+161 NTLQSTIQYLKD
-173 LEDGKLGV
+173 LEEGKLGV

-238 ELSLNDDA
+238 EVALNDDA

-266 EMFGLNVSVD
+266 AMFGLNVSVD
-276 YGSSW
+276 YGSTW
-281 HSNVVE
+281 HSNIVE
-287 KQLISEEELGAD
+287 KQLVSEEELGANGD
-299 DSESEEAAGDE
+299 ESEEAAGDE

-323 EGDVSRLNDDE
+323 EGDVSRLNDEE
-334 ESGNDDNDNTSS
+334 ESGNDDNGDTSS

-353 DENCEDD
+353 TENCEDD
-360 DSGSEPDDECGS
+360 DSSDSSDDECGS
-372 NDNTSD
+372 DNDTSD
-378 EDTSKEDESQ
+378 EDVSKENSEETEESQ
-388 SKESETDE
+388 SEESEPEENKTEDTEE
-396 SKTEESDAEKS
+396 SKTE
-407 EKEEP
+407 
-412 EKEEVDTKEVDT
+412 DT
-424 EEADTKEVD
+424 EESK
-433 TKETDTK
+433 TD
-440 EKSKDK
+440 D
-446 ESETEESN
+446 TEEN
-454 TKETEKEKPENEELE
+454 KTEEVAEDDEPKD
-469 KEKPEKEESEKDKPE
+469 EESEPE
-484 KEEPEK
+484 
-490 EKSEKEEPEKEK
+490 S
-502 PEKEKPEKE
+502 
-511 KPEKE
+511 
-516 KSEKGKPEKEKS
+516 
-528 EKEEVDAEDK
+528 
-538 PKDKESEQEN
+538 
-548 KEQEPSSEVSDD
+548 KEQEPSPEESDD
-560 SEDDDKKK
+560 SEDDEKKK
-568 KGEKK
+568 KGECK